1 MARILLHTL
10 VYAPDGVSTATLLS
24 ELAQDLQANG
34 HEITILTTKPHY
46 NRDEDAEAKQ
56 PLHKRLGGLY
66 HVSEH
71 HGMRVIH
78 TYMPPK
84 GQGLGNRLRH
94 YVLFHVLSLILG
106 ALLIGRQ
113 DVVIAPSPPL
123 SIGVVAWILARLKS
137 AKFVYN
143 IQELYPALAV
153 QMGIMSPESSMYRL
167 MVRLEHFIYQRA
179 DKITVICDYFHQ
191 QVLKIGLP
199 DHKVLLIPNFVDID
213 FIRPLPKA
221 NALAHEHK
229 LLNKFVIQ
237 YAGNIGMTQSFDTI
251 LEVACRLQDE
261 AEIHFLIVGDGARRH
276 YVEQQL
282 QAGSF
287 PNITLLPY
295 QPRSHVPH
303 VYASADLCLVPLM
316 TGTAQTT
323 VPSKIY
329 TIMASGRPVLTAVD
343 QDSELVTIVQ
353 TAKCGLAVPPDDADA
368 LEAGIRQ
375 IFAERVKFKEYG
387 SNGRSYV
394 EAHFS
399 RDSVSAQYHRLI
411 QQLVEQYEVEPQ
423 TVM

>member
-24 ELAQDLQANG
+24 ELAQDLQTAG
-34 HEITILTTKPHY
+34 HDITILTTKPHY

-56 PLHKRLGGLY
+56 PLYKRLGGLY
-66 HVSEH
+66 YISDHQ
-71 HGMRVIH
+71 GIRVIH
-78 TYMPPK
+78 THMPPK
-84 GQGLGNRLRH
+84 GQGVGNRLRH
-94 YVLFHVLSLILG
+94 YVLFHVLSLLLG
-106 ALLIGRQ
+106 TLLIGRQ

-123 SIGVVAWILARLKS
+123 SIGVVAWILARLKG

-153 QMGIMSPESSMYRL
+153 QMGIMSPESRMYRL
-167 MVRLEHFIYQRA
+167 MVHLERFIYHRA
-179 DKITVICDYFHQ
+179 DKITVICDYFYQ
-191 QVLKIGLP
+191 QVTKIGLS
-199 DHKVLLIPNFVDID
+199 DHKVLLIPNFVDVH
-213 FIRPLPKA
+213 FIHPLPKA
-221 NALAHEHK
+221 NFLTDEHK
-229 LLNKFVIQ
+229 LIDKFVIQ

-261 AEIHFLIVGDGARRH
+261 SEIHFLIVGDGARRH

-282 QAGSF
+282 KAGSF

-295 QPRSHVPH
+295 QPRSHVPY

-368 LEAGIRQ
+368 LEAGIRH
-375 IFAERVKFKEYG
+375 IFAERDKFKAYG
-387 SNGRSYV
+387 GNGRSYV

-399 RDSVSAQYHRLI
+399 RDSVSAQYHQLI
-411 QQLVEQYEVEPQ
+411 QQLVEHYEAEPQ
-423 TVM
+423 KVM